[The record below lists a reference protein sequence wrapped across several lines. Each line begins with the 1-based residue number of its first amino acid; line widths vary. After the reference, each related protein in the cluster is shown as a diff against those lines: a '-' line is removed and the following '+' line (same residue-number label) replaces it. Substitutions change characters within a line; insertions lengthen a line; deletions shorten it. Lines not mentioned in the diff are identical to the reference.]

1 MALHRAASLLLLL
14 AAIAGAHACPFAAMM
29 QGGGDLEAA
38 GRKLLQTCDVATLER
53 VRGGWPLQLAP
64 WHAIR
69 RKGRAARAALCLPHP
84 PHLAATRLARPIACL
99 LVLALLLRRPTRLPR
114 LLVPG
119 PRRLLMWPCAT
130 SPSEQWGW
138 GWNGG
143 CGGRLLASCWFAP
156 VQTRGP
162 TAVSSGARADCSNPQ
177 ANHHVLDR
185 RQHPGRGRPRQP
197 QPQRPPRRAAAPG
210 LPRLR
215 Q

>member
-53 VRGGWPLQLAP
+53 VRGGWPLRLTH
-64 WHAIR
+64 WHAMR

-84 PHLAATRLARPIACL
+84 PHLAANRLARPIGACL
-99 LVLALLLRRPTRLPR
+99 LALLLRRPTRLPR

-119 PRRLLMWPCAT
+119 PRRLSMWPCAT
-130 SPSEQWGW
+130 SPSEHRGW

-143 CGGRLLASCWFAP
+143 CCGRAGACWFAP
-156 VQTRGP
+156 VQLTRVP
-162 TAVSSGARADCSNPQ
+162 TAVLSGARADC
-177 ANHHVLDR
+177 
-185 RQHPGRGRPRQP
+185 
-197 QPQRPPRRAAAPG
+197 G
-210 LPRLR
+210 LERLGD
-215 Q
+215 